1 MMTEVNMKK
10 FLCNVDAFGLVFGVL
25 FTIGM
30 IVAAFINMKFFWLL
44 CGAIGATVVL
54 LGTLFAG
61 ATLVE
66 HLQSKCKE
74 EVK

>member
-1 MMTEVNMKK
+1 MKK

-25 FTIGM
+25 FIIGM
-30 IVAAFINMKFFWLL
+30 TVAACVDMKFFLVL

-54 LGTLFAG
+54 LGILFGG

-74 EVK
+74 